1 MFQSLIN
8 IKHRYIFY
16 NLQAY
21 LIIFNK
27 IVKTTPVSAKI
38 KSGGLAKKKQDH
50 NDPALSFL

>member
-8 IKHRYIFY
+8 IKHRYFFY

-27 IVKTTPVSAKI
+27 IVKKAAGSAKI
-38 KSGGLAKKKQDH
+38 KPG
-50 NDPALSFL
+50 F